1 MKFFTME
8 YAEFLLRIIIAAVCG
23 FAIGYERKNRGKGAG
38 IRTHMIVGI
47 ASALMMVVSKY
58 GFADLVD
65 YPGSRGAD
73 SSRIA
78 AQVISG
84 VGFLGAGMI
93 YVQRQAVKGLTTAA
107 GIWSTSGVGLAV
119 GAGMYF
125 IGIASS
131 VFIIVMQVILHR
143 NYKIL
148 QMPNEEQLSVTLKD
162 TSESM
167 DYFESVLNEFDIK
180 IMDAEFKKVDD
191 GYVKIE
197 VTANVPHELDVLK
210 FMKETQK
217 SENVRS
223 VRI

>member
-107 GIWSTSGVGLAV
+107 GIWATSGVGLAV

-131 VFIIVMQVILHR
+131 VFIIVMQVILHK

-162 TSESM
+162 TPESM
-167 DYFESVLNEFDIK
+167 DYFESILNEFDIR

-191 GYVKIE
+191 GCVKIE

>member
-1 MKFFTME
+1 MKLFSVE
-8 YAEFLLRIIIAAVCG
+8 YAEFLLRIVVAAVCG

-47 ASALMMVVSKY
+47 ASALMMIVSKY
-58 GFADLVD
+58 GFADMMD

-73 SSRIA
+73 GSRIA

-107 GIWSTSGVGLAV
+107 GIWATSGVGLAI

-162 TSESM
+162 TPESM
-167 DYFESVLNEFDIK
+167 DYFESILNEFDIK
-180 IMDAEFKKVDD
+180 IMDAEFKKDND
-191 GYVKIE
+191 GFVKIE

-217 SENVRS
+217 NENIRS

>member
-58 GFADLVD
+58 GFADIGG

-73 SSRIA
+73 GSRIA
-78 AQVISG
+78 AQVVSG

-107 GIWSTSGVGLAV
+107 GIWATSGVGLAV

-167 DYFESVLNEFDIK
+167 DYFESILNEFDIK

>member
-1 MKFFTME
+1 MSFITTE
-8 YAEFLLRIIIAAVCG
+8 HLEFLLRIIIAAFCG

-47 ASALMMVVSKY
+47 AAALMMVISKY

-65 YPGSRGAD
+65 YPGTRGAD

-93 YVQRQAVKGLTTAA
+93 YVQKQAVKGLTTAA
-107 GIWSTSGVGLAV
+107 GIWATSGVGLAI

-125 IGIASS
+125 IGIASA
-131 VFIIVMQVILHR
+131 VFIILMQIILHK

-148 QMPNEEQLSVTLKD
+148 QMPNEEQLSVVLSD
-162 TSESM
+162 TPGSIDEL
-167 DYFESVLNEFDIK
+167 EALLGEFDIK
-180 IMDAEFKKVDD
+180 ISYTDFKKTED
-191 GYVKIE
+191 GHIKLE
-197 VTANVPHELDVLK
+197 VTANIPHEIDVMSLTKAAIANDNVKALK
-210 FMKETQK
+210 L
-217 SENVRS
+217 
-223 VRI
+223 